1 MYILQHIDKHPVA
14 VINKDTFDA
23 DLPKAF
29 DEVLKK
35 LVRDYSDFDLT
46 LITKNAKEEFESE
59 LKKYY
64 DMFKEQKN

>member
-1 MYILQHIDKHPVA
+1 MV
-14 VINKDTFDA
+14 NKDTFDA
-23 DLPKAF
+23 DLSKAF

-59 LKKYY
+59 LKKY
-64 DMFKEQKN
+64 MFKAQKN